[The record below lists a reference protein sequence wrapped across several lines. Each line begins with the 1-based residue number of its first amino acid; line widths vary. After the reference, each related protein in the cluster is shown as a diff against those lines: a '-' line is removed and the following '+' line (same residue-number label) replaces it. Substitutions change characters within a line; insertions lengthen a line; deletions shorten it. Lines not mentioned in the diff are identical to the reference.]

1 MKKNTLFIVII
12 FSNFLFAETIGRVMK
27 SDGTVLIKPMGSP
40 SYSVQAKP
48 GQAISNGDAIRVG
61 ESSFAVVIFLDDK
74 SVVKIRE
81 NTDFQFVETSNT
93 RSLIIDQGT
102 TLHNVNKENR
112 KKTYRVETP
121 VSVASVK
128 GTEFSSFHDAVSGV
142 DKFVG
147 KSGNFEVLNSISG
160 AIVNVG
166 PGQKAVSNALGQLI
180 PAPAEPG
187 DFPDDPDGE
196 STPEQNDEQGQN
208 ENNQQDR
215 PQQQEQRPQ
224 PRQQRQQRPSQQNQK
239 NATQNKRQSS

>member
-1 MKKNTLFIVII
+1 MKRKIFFLLFI
-12 FSNFLFAETIGRVMK
+12 FSNILLAETIGRVMK
-27 SDGTVLIKPMGSP
+27 SNGTVLIKPMGAT
-40 SYSVQAKP
+40 SYSVEVKP
-48 GQAISNGDAIRVG
+48 GQAVSNGDAIRVG
-61 ESSFAVVIFLDDK
+61 EASFAVVIFLDDK

-128 GTEFSSFHDAVSGV
+128 GTEFSAFHDAVSGV

-147 KSGNFEVLNSISG
+147 KSGNFEVFNSISG
-160 AIVNVG
+160 ATVNVG

-196 STPEQNDEQGQN
+196 SSPEQNEHQ
-208 ENNQQDR
+208 
-215 PQQQEQRPQ
+215 
-224 PRQQRQQRPSQQNQK
+224 
-239 NATQNKRQSS
+239 